1 MTDDKDKDI
10 VQPVDSA
17 APKTA
22 DDNSTDAL
30 LSALDQLK
38 ATAVEGDSK
47 PSVGTTTLKKIIGGD
62 ALNSPFV
69 RGQIWVMLLAV
80 MFIIVYVAVRYQCQQ
95 DMIVISNLEVQLKD
109 AKYRALSSSSN
120 LTEKCRETHILKL
133 IKHGPDSMLRVPEL
147 PPYIIQIP
155 ENE

>member
-10 VQPVDSA
+10 TQPVDSTETK
-17 APKTA
+17 PA

-30 LSALDQLK
+30 LSALAQLK
-38 ATAVEGDSK
+38 ATAVAGASK

-120 LTEKCRETHILKL
+120 LTEKCRETHILEL